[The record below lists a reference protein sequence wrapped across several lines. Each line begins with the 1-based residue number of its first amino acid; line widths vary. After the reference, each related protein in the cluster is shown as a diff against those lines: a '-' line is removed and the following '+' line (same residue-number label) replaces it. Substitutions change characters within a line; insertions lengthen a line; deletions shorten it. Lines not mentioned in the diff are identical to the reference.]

1 MEVRPHQSE
10 GGGQRAPRHR
20 GTHRGQELHLQGPP
34 VVHESRIGT
43 GGGRGRCFPFN
54 LSCRNCERIFLAE

>member
-34 VVHESRIGT
+34 VVHESRVGT
-43 GGGRGRCFPFN
+43 EGGRGGYFPSH
-54 LSCRNCERIFLAE
+54 LTLTIAQ